1 MKNNFLQ
8 KFNRQHL
15 YSFKLILVLVLL
27 SFLSI
32 YTKAQVATRSNYTF
46 TTNVLRNL
54 SQGMNGNPID
64 LSTPENLTSST
75 LSTNASPLFS

>member
-32 YTKAQVATRSNYTF
+32 YTKAQVATRSNNTF
-46 TTNVLRNL
+46 TTNVLGNL